1 MTSRSLW
8 NNYGDKID
16 DVHDDD
22 DDDDDD
28 DASEG
33 TGFSKNYYWSFIKKN
48 PSTLTQRLYFKKY
61 IVWR

>member
-22 DDDDDD
+22 DDDT
-28 DASEG
+28 SEG
-33 TGFSKNYYWSFIKKN
+33 TGFSKNCYWSFIKKN

>member
-8 NNYGDKID
+8 NNYGNKID

-28 DASEG
+28 ASES

-61 IVWR
+61 VWR

>member
-8 NNYGDKID
+8 NNYRDKID
-16 DVHDDD
+16 DVHD

-33 TGFSKNYYWSFIKKN
+33 TGFSKNYY
-48 PSTLTQRLYFKKY
+48 
-61 IVWR
+61 

>member
-22 DDDDDD
+22 DDDD
-28 DASEG
+28 ASEG
-33 TGFSKNYYWSFIKKN
+33 TGFSKNYY
-48 PSTLTQRLYFKKY
+48 
-61 IVWR
+61 

>member
-22 DDDDDD
+22 DDDDD
-28 DASEG
+28 ASEG
-33 TGFSKNYYWSFIKKN
+33 TGFSKNYY
-48 PSTLTQRLYFKKY
+48 
-61 IVWR
+61 

>member
-22 DDDDDD
+22 DDDD
-28 DASEG
+28 ASES
-33 TGFSKNYYWSFIKKN
+33 TGFSKNYY
-48 PSTLTQRLYFKKY
+48 
-61 IVWR
+61 

>member
-33 TGFSKNYYWSFIKKN
+33 KGFSKNYY
-48 PSTLTQRLYFKKY
+48 
-61 IVWR
+61 